1 MAHPRHPQVIGAPFP
16 FTAAPGG
23 NRRARPARGRSG
35 SCQDGN
41 KAEAKLSWFSPAA
54 TCSLTWE
61 ALAKAQPGD
70 LEPLKRDGLG
80 LCRGEL
86 RGDLEPLKRD
96 GAGVVQRG
104 AESRL
109 SAFPH
114 PPSPTSCRDH
124 SGNDAGSTWEQP
136 GVHPHSPGLIQ
147 TLWRVLGGSNHG
159 EPQRERPQRG
169 SCSPRADGTGR

>member
-41 KAEAKLSWFSPAA
+41 KAKAKLSWFSPAA

-80 LCRGEL
+80 LCRGEPRAGSVHSHIPHHPHPAGIIQGTIL
-86 RGDLEPLKRD
+86 GPPGSSQVSIPTHLGSFRPCGGSWGAQTTGSLKGRDPREGPAAPEPMGLADKGHPKGCPNTGNPNPLK
-96 GAGVVQRG
+96 
-104 AESRL
+104 S
-109 SAFPH
+109 
-114 PPSPTSCRDH
+114 
-124 SGNDAGSTWEQP
+124 
-136 GVHPHSPGLIQ
+136 
-147 TLWRVLGGSNHG
+147 
-159 EPQRERPQRG
+159 
-169 SCSPRADGTGR
+169 

>member
-23 NRRARPARGRSG
+23 NRRARPARGRFV

-70 LEPLKRDGLG
+70 LEPLKRA
-80 LCRGEL
+80 
-86 RGDLEPLKRD
+86 

-124 SGNDAGSTWEQP
+124 SGNDPGSTWEQP